1 MPQAASATRTWQTSA
16 FLITTGA
23 ERRLPNQWLAVP
35 GPVGE
40 QLDLE
45 PKQTETSEKVDKEKM
60 INKFE
65 MEVGGRVLEIEHG
78 RVAMQAG
85 GAVTVRYGD
94 TMLLA
99 TATASKK
106 GRPGTDFLP
115 LTVDVAEKAYA
126 AGKLPGGFFK
136 REGRPNT
143 EAILAARMID
153 RPIRPLFA
161 KTIHNEIQIIIT
173 ILATDR
179 INPYPALGIVGA
191 STALAISNI
200 AFNDPIGAC
209 VIGLVENELV
219 VNPTYEELQTSDLEL
234 MVAGTGDATMMV
246 ESGANFVSEEV
257 LLDALELAQEVNGA
271 IVEQIKEIQAKVG
284 KEKWEAPEVTTE
296 EKAAEKATRDMVGD
310 GFVKV
315 LKEPGDK
322 TATNKS
328 IEELMDETIEK
339 LGADHDPAHVKSTIY
354 ALETEAVRNTILEDS
369 IRPDGRK
376 LDELRPLNSEVGYLP
391 RVHGS
396 GLFTRGETQILGALT
411 LASAGERQRLDTY
424 SLETEKHFIHH
435 YNFPPYSTGEA
446 GRFGFTG
453 RREVGHGALA
463 ERALKPVVPSQ
474 ADFPYTIRLV
484 SEALS
489 SNGSTSMGSVCAGTL
504 AMMDGGVP
512 IKAPVAGI
520 AMGLIT
526 GDGGKYAIL
535 TDIQGA
541 EDHSG
546 DMDFKVAGTR
556 DGVTALQMDIKVKG
570 ITFEIMGE
578 ALQQARVA
586 RLQILDSM
594 AEAIADTRDD
604 LSEYAPRMISLK
616 IPTDKIGAII
626 GPGGSVIRGMIDEFG
641 VTIDV
646 QDDGTVV
653 IGSPDKDNAEKAE
666 NAINALT
673 KDVEVGDK
681 YTGRVVRIM
690 PFGAFVQILP
700 GKDGMVHISELAQ
713 HRIPD
718 VESVVSIGDELEVMV
733 INIDN
738 MGRID
743 LSHRALLEQSNEGG
757 DSEGAPREER
767 RGPRDRGGRDDRGD
781 DRGPRGRSGDRR
793 GPRSDRNDDGRRDDR
808 GERGSRRPAGG
819 YDGSPRRSGP
829 PRRR

>member
-1 MPQAASATRTWQTSA
+1 
-16 FLITTGA
+16 
-23 ERRLPNQWLAVP
+23 
-35 GPVGE
+35 
-40 QLDLE
+40 
-45 PKQTETSEKVDKEKM
+45 M

-65 MEVGGRVLEIEHG
+65 MEIGGRVLKFEHG
-78 RVAMQAG
+78 RVAAQAG
-85 GAVTVRYGD
+85 GAVTVQYGD

-106 GRPGTDFLP
+106 PRLGADFLP
-115 LTVDVAEKAYA
+115 MTVDVAEKAYA
-126 AGKLPGGFFK
+126 GGKLPGGFFK
-136 REGRPNT
+136 REGRPST
-143 EAILAARMID
+143 DAILAARMID
-153 RPIRPLFA
+153 RPIRPLFS

-173 ILATDR
+173 ILASDMV
-179 INPYPALGIVGA
+179 NPYPAIGIIGA
-191 STALAISNI
+191 STALAISDI

-209 VIGLVENELV
+209 VVGLVEGELV

-234 MVAGTGDATMMV
+234 LVAGTGEATMMV
-246 ESGANFVSEEV
+246 ESGGNFVSEAV

-271 IVEQIKEIQAKVG
+271 IVEQIVEIQAKVG
-284 KEKWEAPEVTTE
+284 KKKWEAPEVSDE
-296 EKAAEKATRDMVGD
+296 EKAAEKATRTHVGED
-310 GFVKV
+310 F
-315 LKEPGDK
+315 LKALKSPGDK
-322 TATNKS
+322 AARQGR
-328 IEELMDETIEK
+328 MDDVMDGTIEK
-339 LGADHDPAHVKSTIY
+339 LSVDHDAGHVKSALY
-354 ALETEAVRNTILEDS
+354 AIETEAVRSTILEDGS
-369 IRPDGRK
+369 RPDGRK
-376 LDELRPLNSEVGYLP
+376 LDELRDLNSEVGYLP

-396 GLFTRGETQILGALT
+396 GIFTRGETQIMGVLT

-424 SLETEKHFIHH
+424 GLDTEKHFIHH
-435 YNFPPYSTGEA
+435 YNFPPYSVGEA

-484 SEALS
+484 SESLA
-489 SNGSTSMGSVCAGTL
+489 SNGSTSMASVCAGSL

-512 IKAPVAGI
+512 ISDPVAGI

-526 GDGGKYAIL
+526 GENGKYAVL

-556 DGVTALQMDIKVKG
+556 EGVTALQMDIKVKG
-570 ITFEIMGE
+570 ITFEIMRE
-578 ALQQARVA
+578 ALEQARIA
-586 RLQILDSM
+586 RLQILDNMEKTIS
-594 AEAIADTRDD
+594 ATRDD
-604 LSEYAPRMISLK
+604 LSEFAPRMLSLK

-653 IGSPDKDNAEKAE
+653 VGSPDRENAHKAE
-666 NAINALT
+666 AAITALT
-673 KDVEVGDK
+673 KDVEIGDK

-713 HRIPD
+713 HRVPD
-718 VESVVSIGDELEVMV
+718 VESVVSIGDQLEVMV
-733 INIDN
+733 INIDG

-743 LSHRALLEQSNEGG
+743 LSHRALLEESNEGG
-757 DSEGAPREER
+757 NVGGDSDSSARPERQESRER
-767 RGPRDRGGRDDRGD
+767 DDRGGDRGPRDRGGRAPRGGGGDRGGDRDPRRERSD
-781 DRGPRGRSGDRR
+781 DRGPSPERSNRNDEGNQDR
-793 GPRSDRNDDGRRDDR
+793 GP
-808 GERGSRRPAGG
+808 RRPAGG
-819 YDGSPRRSGP
+819 YDGGNRRSGP

>member
-1 MPQAASATRTWQTSA
+1 
-16 FLITTGA
+16 
-23 ERRLPNQWLAVP
+23 
-35 GPVGE
+35 
-40 QLDLE
+40 
-45 PKQTETSEKVDKEKM
+45 M
-60 INKFE
+60 INNFE
-65 MEVGGRVLEIEHG
+65 MEIGGRVLAFEHG
-78 RVAMQAG
+78 RVANQAAG
-85 GAVTVRYGD
+85 SITIQYGD

-99 TATASKK
+99 TAAASKK
-106 GRPGTDFLP
+106 PRPGADFLP
-115 LTVDVAEKAYA
+115 LTVDVAEKSYA

-136 REGRPNT
+136 REGRPAT
-143 EAILAARMID
+143 EAILASRMID
-153 RPIRPLFA
+153 RPIRPLFS
-161 KTIHNEIQIIIT
+161 KTIHNEIQIIVT
-173 ILATDR
+173 ILASDNV
-179 INPYPALGIVGA
+179 NPYPALGIVGA
-191 STALAISNI
+191 STALAISDI

-209 VIGLVENELV
+209 VIGLVEGELV
-219 VNPTYEELQTSDLEL
+219 VNPTYEELLTSDLEL

-246 ESGANFVSEEV
+246 ESGANFVSEAV

-271 IVEQIKEIQAKVG
+271 IVEQIQEIQSKVG
-284 KEKWEAPEVTTE
+284 KEKWVAPEVSEE
-296 EKAAEKATRDMVGD
+296 EKAAEKATRDLVGEEFIKALNEPDDKVTRQARMDAVMD
-310 GFVKV
+310 G
-315 LKEPGDK
+315 
-322 TATNKS
+322 
-328 IEELMDETIEK
+328 TIEK
-339 LGADHDPAHVKSTIY
+339 LSDDHDESHVKSTLY
-354 ALETEAVRNTILEDS
+354 ALETEAVRSTILEDN

-376 LDELRPLNSEVGYLP
+376 LNELRPLSSEVGYLP

-396 GLFTRGETQILGALT
+396 GIFTRGETQIMGVLT

-424 SLETEKHFIHH
+424 GPETEKHFIHH
-435 YNFPPYSTGEA
+435 YNFPPYSVGEA

-489 SNGSTSMGSVCAGTL
+489 SNGSTSMASVCAGSL

-512 IKAPVAGI
+512 ISAPVAGI

-526 GDGGKYAIL
+526 GDGGKYSIL

-570 ITFEIMGE
+570 ITFEIMGQ
-578 ALQQARVA
+578 ALEQARIA
-586 RLQILDSM
+586 RLAILDNMENTISS
-594 AEAIADTRDD
+594 TRDD
-604 LSEYAPRMISLK
+604 LSEFAPRMLSLK
-616 IPTDKIGAII
+616 VPTDKIGAII
-626 GPGGSVIRGMIDEFG
+626 GPGGSVIRGMIEEFG

-653 IGSPDKDNAEKAE
+653 VGSPDRENAEKAE
-666 NAINALT
+666 AAINALT

-713 HRIPD
+713 HRVPD
-718 VESVVSIGDELEVMV
+718 VESVVNIGDELEVMV
-733 INIDN
+733 INVDA
-738 MGRID
+738 MGKIS
-743 LSHRALLEQSNEGG
+743 LSHRALLEESNQEGG
-757 DSEGAPREER
+757 DSFDSSRSKTYESRGGSDREDRSGRDGER
-767 RGPRDRGGRDDRGD
+767 SSRREPRDFD
-781 DRGPRGRSGDRR
+781 SDRR
-793 GPRSDRNDDGRRDDR
+793 GPRTDRSSRDDR
-808 GERGSRRPAGG
+808 SSGDRRPRRQTGG
-819 YDGSPRRSGP
+819 YDGSGRRSGP

>member
-1 MPQAASATRTWQTSA
+1 
-16 FLITTGA
+16 
-23 ERRLPNQWLAVP
+23 
-35 GPVGE
+35 
-40 QLDLE
+40 
-45 PKQTETSEKVDKEKM
+45 M
-60 INKFE
+60 INKYE
-65 MEVGGRVLEIEHG
+65 MEVGGRVLAIEHG
-78 RVAMQAG
+78 KVANQAG
-85 GAVTVRYGD
+85 GAVTVQYGD

-99 TATASKK
+99 TATASKPP
-106 GRPGTDFLP
+106 RPGADFLP

-153 RPIRPLFA
+153 RPLRPLFS

-173 ILATDR
+173 ILSTDR

-191 STALAISNI
+191 STALAISDI
-200 AFNDPIGAC
+200 AFNDPVGAC
-209 VIGLVENELV
+209 VIGLVEGELV

-234 MVAGTGDATMMV
+234 LVAGTGEATMMV
-246 ESGANFVSEEV
+246 ESGANFVSERV
-257 LLDALELAQEVNGA
+257 LLEALELAQEVNGA
-271 IVEQIKEIQAKVG
+271 IVEQIQEIQAKVG
-284 KEKWEAPEVTTE
+284 KKKWEAPDVSDE
-296 EKAAEKATRDMVGD
+296 EKAAEEATRTLVGED
-310 GFVKV
+310 FFKA

-322 TATNKS
+322 AARKNR
-328 IEELMDETIEK
+328 IEEVMDGTIEK
-339 LGADHDPAHVKSTIY
+339 LGEDHSPAHVKSTLY
-354 ALETEAVRNTILEDS
+354 ALETEAVRSTILEDNT
-369 IRPDGRK
+369 RPDGRK
-376 LDELRPLNSEVGYLP
+376 LDEIRPLESEVGYLP

-396 GLFTRGETQILGALT
+396 GMFTRGETQILGVLT

-463 ERALKPVVPSQ
+463 ERALRPVVPDQ
-474 ADFPYTIRLV
+474 TEFPYTIRLV

-489 SNGSTSMGSVCAGTL
+489 SNGSTSMASVCAGSL
-504 AMMDGGVP
+504 AMMDGGIP

-526 GDGGKYAIL
+526 GEAGKYAIL

-570 ITFEIMGE
+570 ITFEIME
-578 ALQQARVA
+578 QALEQARIA
-586 RLQILDSM
+586 RLQILDNM
-594 AEAIADTRDD
+594 ENTIATTRDD
-604 LSEYAPRMISLK
+604 LSEFAPRMLSLK

-653 IGSPDKDNAEKAE
+653 IGSPDRENAEKAE
-666 NAINALT
+666 NAINSLT
-673 KDVEVGDK
+673 KEVEVGDT

-713 HRIPD
+713 HRVPD
-718 VESVVSIGDELEVMV
+718 VESVVSIGDQLEVMV
-733 INIDN
+733 INIDG

-743 LSHRALLEQSNEGG
+743 LSHRALLEQGNEGG
-757 DSEGAPREER
+757 GGGDDDGPPRESRRESRER
-767 RGPRDRGGRDDRGD
+767 DDRDDRGPQGRDFDRGGRGGRGGDRGGRGGDRGGRGRDRGGRGPRDDRGGDRGRGSRDSRD
-781 DRGPRGRSGDRR
+781 DRRDYDDDRR
-793 GPRSDRNDDGRRDDR
+793 GPRSDGDDEGQRD
-808 GERGSRRPAGG
+808 RGSRRPAGG
-819 YDGSPRRSGP
+819 YDGSGRRSGP